1 MAFRSPGGHRDR
13 QRKVALLA
21 ALLAASERLYGAL
34 LVVYPKA
41 FRRRYASE
49 MLRDFGDL
57 SREGLEEGGGREL
70 ARVWAA
76 TLTDLAVTAL
86 KERGTTLARDAYV
99 LVAPRIAA
107 GLTLAVVVIAVTAT
121 VASLARTPQYEAS
134 VQILVGQARGTTET
148 PNDAIGPQLL
158 TQTMAEG
165 VSSRPVARAVI
176 SQEGLQM
183 TTEEFLEE
191 RLSVEQIDGTQ
202 FIRVDYKDA
211 SPERAQR
218 VANAVGNVFSEQVSE
233 VSPSANTTT
242 ATVWNRAGLPEEPVS
257 PKPLRNG
264 LLALVLGL
272 MLIAGLALAVPSG
285 AASGVGDSARRMT
298 RPVDRA
304 ARWAQWTPPRTPV
317 TQAAKEKELLEA
329 LRRRGRLTVAGVAL
343 ETSLTVA
350 EADRMLSELAAAGHL
365 EVRVEHGRL
374 LYALGEGDAPL

>member
-1 MAFRSPGGHRDR
+1 MASWSPAGHRDR
-13 QRKVALLA
+13 QRKAALLA
-21 ALLAASERLYGAL
+21 ALLATSERLYGAL

-49 MLRDFGDL
+49 MLQDFGDL

-99 LVAPRIAA
+99 SVAPRIVA
-107 GLTLAVVVIAVTAT
+107 GLTVAVVLIAVTAT

-134 VQILVGQARGTTET
+134 VQILVGQERGIADT
-148 PNDAIGPQLL
+148 PIDVNGLQQV
-158 TQTMAEG
+158 TQTMADG

-304 ARWAQWTPPRTPV
+304 TRWAQWTPPRAPV

-343 ETSLTVA
+343 ETSLTVE
-350 EADRMLSELAAAGHL
+350 EADRMLSGLAAAGHL

-374 LYALGEGDAPL
+374 LYALWEGDAPL